1 MPDLDWCRKGGSRGY
16 VTTRP
21 VVWPI
26 GRKGSY
32 WLHDIPAG
40 TELSNSVPAFL
51 HGVFSPDDP
60 YFLKSALIHDT
71 LLEAG
76 CRRAFADSQWFE
88 AALSEKA
95 PRLRCWTAYRLMRAR
110 RFVLWATGREKL
122 RV

>member
-1 MPDLDWCRKGGSRGY
+1 MPDTSWCRKGGSRGY

-40 TELSNSVPAFL
+40 TEFESSVPAFL
-51 HGVFSPDDP
+51 HWVFSPDDP

-76 CRRAFADSQWFE
+76 CR
-88 AALSEKA
+88 
-95 PRLRCWTAYRLMRAR
+95 
-110 RFVLWATGREKL
+110 FVLWATGREKL